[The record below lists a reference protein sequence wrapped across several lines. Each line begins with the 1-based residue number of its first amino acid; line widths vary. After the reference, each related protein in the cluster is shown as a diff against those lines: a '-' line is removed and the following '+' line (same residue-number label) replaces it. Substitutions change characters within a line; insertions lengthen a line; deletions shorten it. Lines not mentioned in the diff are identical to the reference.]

1 MPFSTTESLHAA
13 IGGALS
19 DVPGAAFAVVFG
31 SSVRGTA
38 HTRSDVDVA
47 LGFGHGRRPAAR
59 EIVTLNLFVALQEC
73 LSLASHWLADEGWEV
88 PGTYAEVF
96 RVLAERNVLD
106 HDLAARMAGAAGLRN
121 LIAHR
126 YGAPDWT
133 RIHDIASHHIEDL
146 PRFCDVLADGAGDRS

>member
-1 MPFSTTESLHAA
+1 MIDHSILARQVAA
-13 IGGALS
+13 VR
-19 DVPGAAFAVVFG
+19 DAAERIREVLPAQVEAFVAD
-31 SSVRGTA
+31 
-38 HTRSDVDVA
+38 RS
-47 LGFGHGRRPAAR
+47 AR

-106 HDLAARMAGAAGLRN
+106 HDLAARMAEAAGLRN

-126 YGAPDWT
+126 YGVLDWT
-133 RIHDIASHHIEDL
+133 RIHDIASHHVEDL
-146 PRFCDVLADGAGDRS
+146 LRFCDVLADAAGDGGDRS

>member
-1 MPFSTTESLHAA
+1 MIDHSILARRVAA
-13 IGGALS
+13 VR
-19 DVPGAAFAVVFG
+19 DAAERIREV
-31 SSVRGTA
+31 
-38 HTRSDVDVA
+38 
-47 LGFGHGRRPAAR
+47 RPAQLEAFVADRSAR

-106 HDLAARMAGAAGLRN
+106 HDLAARMAEAAGLRN
-121 LIAHR
+121 LMAHR
-126 YGAPDWT
+126 YGALDWT

-146 PRFCDVLADGAGDRS
+146 LRFCDALVDAAGAGGDGS

>member
-1 MPFSTTESLHAA
+1 MIDHSILARRIAA
-13 IGGALS
+13 VR
-19 DVPGAAFAVVFG
+19 DAAERIREVLPAQIEAFVAD
-31 SSVRGTA
+31 
-38 HTRSDVDVA
+38 RS
-47 LGFGHGRRPAAR
+47 AR

-88 PGTYAEVF
+88 PETYAEVF

-106 HDLAARMAGAAGLRN
+106 HDLAARMAEAAGLRN

-126 YGAPDWT
+126 YGALDWT

-146 PRFCDVLADGAGDRS
+146 LRFCDVLADAAGDGGDRS

>member
-1 MPFSTTESLHAA
+1 MIDHSVLARQVAA
-13 IGGALS
+13 VR
-19 DVPGAAFAVVFG
+19 DAAERIREVLPAQIEAFVAD
-31 SSVRGTA
+31 
-38 HTRSDVDVA
+38 RS
-47 LGFGHGRRPAAR
+47 AR

-106 HDLAARMAGAAGLRN
+106 HDLAARMAEAAGLRN

-126 YGAPDWT
+126 YGALDWV
-133 RIHDIASHHIEDL
+133 RIHDIASHHVEDL
-146 PRFCDVLADGAGDRS
+146 LRFCDVLADAAGDGGDRS